1 MNNIVNISGTT
12 FDAGGGSGDDG
23 GMDEVLK
30 RLGTLETD
38 VSVMKSNYATKADVH
53 EATTKLTQWMVGV
66 AIGLGVAAITVG
78 TFVLNNA
85 TPKAPAPQ
93 QPPTVIVNVPSAA
106 PAAAPASRP

>member
-1 MNNIVNISGTT
+1 MNNVVNISGTT

-30 RLGTLETD
+30 RLGVLETD

-66 AIGLGVAAITVG
+66 AVGLGVAAITVG

-85 TPKAPAPQ
+85 TPKAPAAQ
-93 QPPTVIVNVPSAA
+93 QAPIIINMPAQAPA
-106 PAAAPASRP
+106 PAASRP